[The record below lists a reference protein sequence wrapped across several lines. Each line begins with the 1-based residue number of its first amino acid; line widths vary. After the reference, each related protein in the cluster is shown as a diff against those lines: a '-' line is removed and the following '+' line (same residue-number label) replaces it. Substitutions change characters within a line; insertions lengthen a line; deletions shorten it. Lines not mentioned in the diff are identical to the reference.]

1 MGRDAPA
8 ELGERVIW
16 PVDRHPAAVY
26 LARVSRGSR
35 RTLRQALETI
45 ACLLTGGRVDAEG
58 LDWAAIRYP
67 HVVAL
72 RALLA
77 ERYAPATANKILS
90 ALRGVLREC
99 WRLGYLP
106 AEVFHQAIDV
116 PPVKGKRRLRGR
128 ALENDEFAA
137 LFSVCAEDRTPAG
150 CRDGALLAVL
160 YTTGIR
166 RREAVMLDL
175 GDYDPA
181 RRELAI
187 RRGKGGGDRVA
198 YVSRG
203 CARLLDPW
211 VEMRGE
217 APGALFLPITRGG
230 RIVLRRMTDQA
241 VMHIVR
247 KRADQAG
254 IAPFSPHDLRRS
266 FISHLL
272 DAGVDIAT
280 VQQLAGHAQVQTTA
294 RYDRRGEEVKR
305 QGIERLHLPLLT
317 VARRG

>member
-1 MGRDAPA
+1 MGRNAPP
-8 ELGERVIW
+8 ELQDRVIW

-26 LARVSRGSR
+26 LARLASGSR
-35 RTLRQALETI
+35 RTMRQALETI
-45 ACLLTGGRVDAEG
+45 ARLLTAGTLDAEG
-58 LDWAAIRYP
+58 LNWAAIRYP

-116 PPVKGKRRLRGR
+116 PRVKGKRLLQGR
-128 ALENDEFAA
+128 ALGNEEFVA
-137 LFSVCAEDRTPAG
+137 LFAVCAEDRTPAG

-166 RREAVMLDL
+166 RREVVMLDL
-175 GDYDPA
+175 GDYDPV
-181 RRELAI
+181 RRELVI
-187 RRGKGGGDRVA
+187 RRGKGGGDRRA

-211 VEMRGE
+211 VKIRGP

-230 RIVLRRMTDQA
+230 RIVPRRMTDQA

-247 KRADQAG
+247 KRANQAG

-266 FISHLL
+266 FISNLL

-280 VQQLAGHAQVQTTA
+280 VQQLAGHAHVQTTA
-294 RYDRRGEEVKR
+294 RYDRRGEEVRRK
-305 QGIERLHLPLLT
+305 GIERLHLPIFE
-317 VARRG
+317 VVRQG